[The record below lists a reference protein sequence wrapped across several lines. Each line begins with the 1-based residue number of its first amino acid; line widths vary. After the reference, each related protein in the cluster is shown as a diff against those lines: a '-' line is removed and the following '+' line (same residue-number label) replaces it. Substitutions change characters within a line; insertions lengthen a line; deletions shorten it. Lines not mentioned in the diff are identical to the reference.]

1 MKDKN
6 FFLSGWVPAIG
17 AALVIICLS
26 VSLTVMFRPL
36 YYFDIEHLQISEISG
51 YTPQECRENYD
62 ALIDYN
68 LLFGDKEL
76 VFPDMDMSREGR
88 IHFEEVKDIFISM
101 QIISAAGLAALAAW
115 VIRIRKNGAGRNR
128 IIWMKYTGYVI
139 LTVIILAAGAMV
151 IDWQWAFETMH
162 DIFFDND
169 YWIFDPDTDPVIT
182 ILPDMFF
189 YHCGILIV
197 ILAAVQI
204 AALQLTYRRLAH
216 GRRKKL

>member
-1 MKDKN
+1 MKHKVFN
-6 FFLSGWVPAIG
+6 IA
-17 AALVIICLS
+17 AALIAAVCVICIS
-26 VSLTVMFRPL
+26 VTAVVLARPL
-36 YYFDIEHLQISEISG
+36 YYWDTDNLQIPETSG
-51 YTPQECRENYD
+51 YSKEICIENYD

-162 DIFFDND
+162 AIFFDND

>member
-1 MKDKN
+1 MKDNN

-128 IIWMKYTGYVI
+128 IIW
-139 LTVIILAAGAMV
+139 
-151 IDWQWAFETMH
+151 IDVYKRQ
-162 DIFFDND
+162 
-169 YWIFDPDTDPVIT
+169 
-182 ILPDMFF
+182 
-189 YHCGILIV
+189 
-197 ILAAVQI
+197 
-204 AALQLTYRRLAH
+204 
-216 GRRKKL
+216 